1 MPRLLQP
8 WCALWALATMVVLS
22 AHEAAAVE
30 YRSHAPTRSVIKP
43 PVRMLASGLKHY
55 VDTNRGNDQQDGREA
70 TPWKTLRHALRQLAP
85 GDTLYLRGG
94 VYYEH
99 PVLTRSGTAEAPIT
113 ISAYPGEVVVIDGG
127 LREFYEQPA
136 ASWEPY
142 TQGAPG
148 EYVSTRTYYDAD
160 DRRVPDQFL
169 PGSWEPL
176 WGIEELRP
184 LALGNFGD
192 SLVPLHGYR
201 TETDLRATNEY
212 WPETKKDYEVGVYC
226 GPGMWFNRQTGRVHI
241 RLAHNTLP
249 GLGDRAYRGE
259 TDPRKL
265 PLIVALG
272 FGDDV
277 LRISGIKHVRVRDLT
292 LRGATGSPMI
302 HVYGSE
308 QIELDQLTVYGGF
321 PGLLINASKDI
332 RLQHAAFRGLA
343 APWTGRAHMKYR
355 GSASYQI
362 VLRNN
367 QPTNENIEIA
377 WSEFTDDH
385 DFAFVRFAKNF
396 QFHHNY
402 VDNFN
407 DDGFECGPKLR
418 NHSMYIYQNRIG
430 NCLGVFTQ
438 HEFDKDDS
446 PLDHNPEAGA
456 FIYRNVIDSRHGV
469 VYHLP
474 KSADPTGSF
483 LHAPGALVGDHG
495 SPTWP
500 VIKFY
505 HNTVVR
511 SEAVQRDNFLF
522 GLATNG
528 MRNTERDVFNNI
540 LVQLDRVPGA
550 NFIAV
555 SKAERLREGGNLL
568 WGVNAAE
575 VAANPFAKFRGSALF
590 QQSQAMYEPG
600 WTTNDRFVNPDFVRL
615 DSNPAATMDLR
626 LQPKSPAIA
635 SGLPIS
641 QGWPDPLRA
650 QGDNRPDIGALPAGV
665 EPWRVGVN
673 GRMTLWGDVV
683 TSP

>member
-1 MPRLLQP
+1 M
-8 WCALWALATMVVLS
+8 
-22 AHEAAAVE
+22 AAAE
-30 YRSHAPTRSVIKP
+30 YQSHPPTRSTPSVP
-43 PVRMLASGLKHY
+43 QRTLADGNKVY
-55 VDTNRGNDQQDGREA
+55 VDANQGDDRQAGGEQ
-70 TPWKTLRHALRQLAP
+70 TPWKTLRHALRQLEP
-85 GDTLYLRGG
+85 GDTLYLRAG

-99 PVLTRSGTAEAPIT
+99 PSLTRSGTAEAPIT
-113 ISAYPGEVVVIDGG
+113 ISAYPGEKVVIDGG
-127 LREFYEQPA
+127 HREFYEQPA
-136 ASWEPY
+136 TSWQPY
-142 TQGAPG
+142 ADGAPG
-148 EYVSTRTYYDAD
+148 EYVSTRTYHDAD
-160 DRRVPDQFL
+160 ERRVPDQFL

-184 LALGNFGD
+184 LALGHFAD
-192 SLVPLHGYR
+192 SLLPLHGYR
-201 TETDLRATNEY
+201 TETDLRATNEF
-212 WPETKKDYEVGVYC
+212 WPETKKDYAVGVYC
-226 GPGMWFNRQTGRVHI
+226 GPGMWFNRKTGRVHI

-302 HVYGSE
+302 HVYGSQ

-321 PGLLINASKDI
+321 PALLVNASQDI
-332 RLQHAAFRGLA
+332 HLRHSAFRGLA

-377 WSEFTDDH
+377 WCEFTDDH
-385 DFAFVRFAKNF
+385 DFAFVRFVKNF

-418 NHSMYIYQNRIG
+418 NHTMYIYQNRIG

-446 PLDHNPEAGA
+446 PVDHNPDAGA
-456 FIYRNVIDSRHGV
+456 FIYRNIIDTRHGV
-469 VYHLP
+469 AYHLP
-474 KSADPTGSF
+474 QIADPSGSF
-483 LHAPGALVGDHG
+483 LHASGALVSDHG

-540 LVQLDRVPGA
+540 FVQLDRVPGA

-575 VAANPFAKFRGSALF
+575 VAAQPFAKFRGSALF
-590 QQSQAMYEPG
+590 QQSQAMYSPG
-600 WTTNDRFVNPDFVRL
+600 WTSEDRFANPNFARL
-615 DSNPAATMDLR
+615 TADPAEPFDLR
-626 LQPKSPAIA
+626 LTPKSPAIA
-635 SGLPIS
+635 AGRPLTKN
-641 QGWPDPLRA
+641 WPDPLPA
-650 QGDNRPDIGALPAGV
+650 ADGAEPDIGALPAGV

-673 GRMTLWGDVV
+673 GRMSMMGTLVSG
-683 TSP
+683 P